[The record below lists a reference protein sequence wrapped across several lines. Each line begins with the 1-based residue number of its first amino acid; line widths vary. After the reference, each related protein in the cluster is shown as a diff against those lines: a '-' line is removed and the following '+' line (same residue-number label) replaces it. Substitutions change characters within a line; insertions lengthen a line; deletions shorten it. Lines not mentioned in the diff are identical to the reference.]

1 MSEVI
6 TSINIDTLVKPVP
19 TIAVATIRI
28 FTKNIFIKVFRLWI
42 GFRSINVDTEV
53 GTVFLSF
60 LNKSLK
66 VFNTTDTFTDVCI
79 VQVSRVMSFTSVSL
93 KKYTLTKTICM
104 EVNLLD
110 TIQGHEEWVLRL

>member
-1 MSEVI
+1 M
-6 TSINIDTLVKPVP
+6 
-19 TIAVATIRI
+19 
-28 FTKNIFIKVFRLWI
+28 
-42 GFRSINVDTEV
+42 DTEV

-93 KKYTLTKTICM
+93 EKYTLTKTICM
-104 EVNLLD
+104 KVNLLD